1 MKHLQHFGGKGRRLS
16 HSSLFWTALLL
27 TLGASQSATV
37 AGDEDRIIN
46 RLSKNLA
53 ALMTS
58 IKTSAE
64 SESPVNRQPAANTDS
79 PNSLTASPESEYS
92 DRKILRVLEKG
103 TSGRSA
109 RQAGI
114 EQLPLEKM
122 TAENRKNADEIL
134 EHVSMFREL
143 PMLQFDVEPAVYHY
157 FTQHPEV
164 AVSIWRVL
172 EISKFQMQQTKA
184 NEYFAE
190 SSDGTSGRIRVLYR
204 GNNQQVILCRGVY
217 KSPLIR
223 KPLQANSM
231 IHLKTQFLKAED
243 GRTQARH
250 RAWMFV
256 TFPSK
261 TVETAAKLISPVSN
275 LIIDRNFQEISLF
288 LNLMSM
294 SMARQPGW
302 VENIASKLEGVEKT
316 RRKELLDLT
325 AKVYIS
331 SRNRDAR
338 NLYRNSS
345 VTIEDVLNPLDVS
358 NSIAPRLTIPGS
370 APSNPS
376 INTNRSQI
384 PRVRIV
390 PASRLRTTKD

>member
-1 MKHLQHFGGKGRRLS
+1 MQHLGGKGRRLS

-103 TSGRSA
+103 NSGRTA

-114 EQLPLEKM
+114 EQLPLENM
-122 TAENRKNADEIL
+122 TVENRKNADEIL

-143 PMLQFDVEPAVYHY
+143 PILQFDVEPAVYLY

-172 EISKFQMQQTKA
+172 EISKFQMRQTKA
-184 NEYFAE
+184 DEYFAE
-190 SSDGTSGRIRVLYR
+190 TSDGTSGTIRVLHR

-217 KSPLIR
+217 KSPLFS
-223 KPLQANSM
+223 KPLQADAI
-231 IHLKTQFLKAED
+231 IHLKTQFLKVED
-243 GRTQARH
+243 GRSQVRH
-250 RAWMFV
+250 RAWMYVSFS
-256 TFPSK
+256 SK
-261 TVETAAKLISPVSN
+261 TVEMAAKLISPVSN

-325 AKVYIS
+325 KDVYIS
-331 SRNRDAR
+331 SRKRDAR
-338 NLYRNSS
+338 NLYRDSS
-345 VTIEDVLNPLDVS
+345 VIIEDVLKPLHMS
-358 NSIAPRLTIPGS
+358 NSLVPRSRISGTD
-370 APSNPS
+370 PSNPS
-376 INTNRSQI
+376 IKSNRSQI
-384 PRVRIV
+384 PRIRIV
-390 PASRLRTTKD
+390 PASRLRTTRD